1 MRNIMEEELVNKSK
15 VISLFLEELMKY
27 KNFNDKELQAI
38 DNKLTELRL
47 FLLELY
53 RAQNHIS

>member
-1 MRNIMEEELVNKSK
+1 MEEELVNKSK

-47 FLLELY
+47 FLLELHK
-53 RAQNHIS
+53 AQNATN